1 MGNCLITRKGSNV
14 KLEGNATQEDV
25 LLNKTFYANDKNIKS
40 GTMNNNGAIS
50 ANVAINGEY
59 TIPKGYHDGNGKV
72 IGPKIIHNIYT
83 NLSANSE
90 VIDTGRSSNK
100 VSIVIACKIYKND
113 EGIITSS
120 DGVWIKAS
128 NKPDMQTWRNILGDG
143 VNIGYKSEHGM
154 HNEKDKVVNYR
165 YFQVMS
171 VLPAHGNNLISLIFK
186 PNE

>member
-90 VIDTGRSSNK
+90 VIDTGKDIFTYIHEKTTPIKDIDNDIVFTMRYSEKPNINNNITRPFNKTTKNIYKFFQLNK
-100 VSIVIACKIYKND
+100 VFYQDNTVGEIVRNYLIQCTK
-113 EGIITSS
+113 
-120 DGVWIKAS
+120 VW
-128 NKPDMQTWRNILGDG
+128 
-143 VNIGYKSEHGM
+143 
-154 HNEKDKVVNYR
+154 
-165 YFQVMS
+165 
-171 VLPAHGNNLISLIFK
+171 
-186 PNE
+186 